1 MIKKNFFLAMFVFI
15 FSCSNI
21 EFILKEEDGT
31 NRFKDKVLVVSN
43 GNWERRFVKELYSVF
58 GNNTKNEFI
67 LITTFVE
74 KKENRIVKKNQV
86 AERVDYFLEVNYEL
100 FYKTKECKIYN
111 KKVVSTFSV
120 SPKSFGY
127 NFGADQSFEELYAAS
142 IKKNIQKFIRSTPNN
157 NSCV

>member
-1 MIKKNFFLAMFVFI
+1 MIKKKFFLVIFVFI

-21 EFILKEEDGT
+21 EFVLKEDDGT
-31 NRFKDKVLVVSN
+31 NRFKDKVLVVSE
-43 GNWERRFVKELYSVF
+43 GDKGGRFVKELYSVF

-111 KKVVSTFSV
+111 KKVVSRFSV

-127 NFGADQSFEELYAAS
+127 NFGADQSFEKLYTAS

>member
-1 MIKKNFFLAMFVFI
+1 MIKKNFFLAMLVFI

-21 EFILKEEDGT
+21 EFVLKEEDET
-31 NRFKDKVLVVSN
+31 NRFKDKVLVVSK

-74 KKENRIVKKNQV
+74 KKENRVVKKNQV

-100 FYKTKECKIYN
+100 FYKTKE
-111 KKVVSTFSV
+111 
-120 SPKSFGY
+120 
-127 NFGADQSFEELYAAS
+127 
-142 IKKNIQKFIRSTPNN
+142 
-157 NSCV
+157 

>member
-1 MIKKNFFLAMFVFI
+1 MIKKKFFLVIFVFI

-21 EFILKEEDGT
+21 EFVLKEDGGT
-31 NRFKDKVLVVSN
+31 NRFKEKVLVISE
-43 GNWERRFVKELYSVF
+43 GNRDGRFVKELYSVF

-86 AERVDYFLEVNYEL
+86 AERVDYFLEINYEL
-100 FYKTKECKIYN
+100 FYETKECKIYN
-111 KKVVSTFSV
+111 KKIVSTFSV
-120 SPKSFGY
+120 SQKSFGY
-127 NFGADQSFEELYAAS
+127 NFGADQSLEKLYAAS